1 MLQKFTQKTT
11 YNYNQFSPLGKIY
24 LVKGQYRP
32 REIMG
37 KDINNTKGFSLLL
50 YQYESLKNRRDLKFE
65 YKKTRRSGF
74 LYTSK
79 SKIK

>member
-32 REIMG
+32 RIIEG
-37 KDINNTKGFSLLL
+37 KDINNTKAFSLFL
-50 YQYESLKNRRDLKFE
+50 YQYETLKKQKWIE
-65 YKKTRRSGF
+65 
-74 LYTSK
+74 
-79 SKIK
+79 I